1 MIFSDCCNEAI
12 MHNCR
17 NPLYI
22 LSLIILLSV
31 ASIVEAAQSF
41 IVSDI
46 RLEGLEKIPEGTL
59 LNYLPVIQ
67 GDPLDDKQV
76 IFAIRELYKTGFFAD
91 VQLFRDGDVLVVRV
105 KERPSITDISF
116 EGNSDIDDD
125 TLEDAMK
132 GVGLAKGRIFNR
144 SLLEKLTQ
152 ELESVYFSQG
162 KYNVKID
169 TKVEELDQN
178 RVNIDINISEGIKSR
193 IKQINIIG
201 NKVFDDATL
210 LDEIQL
216 GVPSALSFFSDADE
230 YSKPKLQADL
240 ETIRSYYLD
249 RGYIK
254 FNIESSQVSITPDKK
269 DIYVTINVS
278 EGEKYT
284 VGDVQL
290 TGDLVINKVVLEQLI
305 TTAPGDTFS
314 RKLMTESQKAI
325 EDRVGMTGYAF
336 AKVTVIPE
344 INEEDRTISLT
355 YNLEPG
361 RKVYVRRI
369 TFFGNFKTRDE
380 VLRREMRLMEGSVLA
395 SDKLERSKIRIQ
407 RLSYIEE
414 VELETRPVPGT
425 DNQMDI
431 DVTVTERLS
440 GSFNIGAGFSQA
452 QGLLFN
458 VGLTQENLMGTGQSL
473 SLNVNTDRANTVYS
487 ISHTDPYAT
496 VDGISRTISASYRKR
511 DAAEEDIA
519 NYLSNSYGVNLSYGI
534 PLSEVNTL
542 RLGIG
547 FNSID
552 LKVGSSPSL
561 DVIEFIYKNG
571 NNFDNFVFTA
581 SFSHDTR
588 NRTVFAT
595 RGSAQTI
602 ASNITVP
609 GSDLEYYKINYDTKF
624 YFALSQELTLLLRS
638 ELAYGDGY
646 GDTDELPFYERY
658 YAGGLRTVR
667 AFNTNS
673 LGPRDLLSG
682 APIGGNLRVTG
693 GADVIFPIPLMEKPP
708 NSVRLSAFLDI
719 GNVFLD
725 TAPTFDNPIGDNGFD
740 ASQLRLSTGVS
751 FVWLAPIG
759 PLRFSYGVP
768 LNDVP
773 GDDLRAF
780 QFSIG
785 SFF

>member
-1 MIFSDCCNEAI
+1 

-17 NPLYI
+17 SLLRIFP
-22 LSLIILLSV
+22 LIILLCF

-105 KERPSITDISF
+105 KERPSINDVSF
-116 EGNSDIDDD
+116 DGNSDIDDE

-169 TKVEELDQN
+169 TKVEELEQN

-201 NKVFDDATL
+201 NKVFDDETL

-216 GVPSALSFFSDADE
+216 GIPSALSFFSNADE

-254 FNIESSQVSITPDKK
+254 FNVDSSQVSITPDKK

-290 TGDLVINKVVLEQLI
+290 TGDMVINKIVLEQLI
-305 TTAPGDTFS
+305 STRPGDTFS

-336 AKVTVIPE
+336 AKVAVLPQ

-369 TFFGNFKTRDE
+369 TFFGNFKTKDV

-414 VELETRPVPGT
+414 VEFETRPVPGT
-425 DNQMDI
+425 DNQIDI

-440 GSFNIGAGFSQA
+440 GSFNVGAGFSQA
-452 QGLLFN
+452 QGVLFN
-458 VGLTQENLMGTGQSL
+458 VGLTQENLMGTGQAL

-496 VDGISRTISASYRKR
+496 VDGISRTVSASYRKR
-511 DAAEEDIA
+511 DAAEEEIA
-519 NYLSNSYGVNLSYGI
+519 NYLSNSFGVNLSYGI
-534 PLSEVNTL
+534 PLTEVNTL

-561 DVIEFIYKNG
+561 DVLEFIFKYG

-624 YFALSQELTLLLRS
+624 YFPLSQDLTLLLRS

-673 LGPRDLLSG
+673 LGPRDILSN
-682 APIGGNLRVTG
+682 APIGGNLRVSG

-708 NSVRLSAFLDI
+708 NSVRLGAFLDI

-725 TAPTFDNPIGDNGFD
+725 TAPTFDSTQNGFD
-740 ASQLRLSTGVS
+740 AGQLRMSTGLS

>member
-1 MIFSDCCNEAI
+1 
-12 MHNCR
+12 MHNCCSSLR
-17 NPLYI
+17 I
-22 LSLIILLSV
+22 FSLIILLCV
-31 ASIVEAAQSF
+31 TSITEAAQSF

-46 RLEGLEKIPEGTL
+46 RIEGLEKIPDGTL

-76 IFAIRELYKTGFFAD
+76 VFAIRELYKTGFFTD
-91 VQLFRDGDVLVVRV
+91 VQLLRDGDVLVVRV
-105 KERPSITDISF
+105 KERPSITDIQFS
-116 EGNSDIDDD
+116 GNSDIDDE
-125 TLEDAMK
+125 TLEEAMK

-162 KYNVKID
+162 KYNVKINAE
-169 TKVEELDQN
+169 VEELDQN
-178 RVNIDINISEGIKSR
+178 RVNIDIKISEGIKSL

-201 NKVFDDATL
+201 NNVFDDETL

-216 GVPSALSFFSDADE
+216 GIPSAWAFLSEADE

-254 FNIESSQVSITPDKK
+254 FNVDSTQVSITPDKK

-284 VGDVQL
+284 VSDVQL
-290 TGDLVINKVVLEQLI
+290 TGDMVINKNVLEQLI
-305 TTAPGDTFS
+305 STRPGDTFS
-314 RKLMTESQKAI
+314 RKLMTQSQKAI

-336 AKVTVIPE
+336 AKVSVLPQ

-355 YNLEPG
+355 YTLDPG
-361 RKVYVRRI
+361 KKAYVRRI
-369 TFFGNFKTRDE
+369 TFFGNFKTRDV

-407 RLSYIEE
+407 RLSYVEE
-414 VELETRPVPGT
+414 VELNTRPVPGT

-440 GSFNIGAGFSQA
+440 GSFNIGAGFSQS

-458 VGLTQENLMGTGQSL
+458 VGLTQENLMGTGQAL

-487 ISHTDPYAT
+487 ISHTDPYIT

-519 NYLSNSYGVNLSYGI
+519 NYLSNSYGVSLSYGI
-534 PLSEVNTL
+534 PLSEVDTL

-547 FNSID
+547 YNAID
-552 LKVGSSPSL
+552 LSIGVSPSL
-561 DVIEFIYKNG
+561 DVIEFILKNG
-571 NNFDNFVFTA
+571 KSFDNFSFTA

-609 GSDLEYYKINYDTKF
+609 GSDLEYYKLSYDTKF
-624 YFALSQELTLLLRS
+624 YFAMTEDLTLLLHS
-638 ELAYGDGY
+638 DIAYGDGY
-646 GDTDELPFYERY
+646 GDTEDLPFFERY
-658 YAGGLRTVR
+658 FAGGLRTVR
-667 AFNTNS
+667 AYNTNS
-673 LGPRDLLSG
+673 LGPRDLLSND
-682 APIGGNLRVTG
+682 PIGGNLRVTG
-693 GADVIFPIPLMEKPP
+693 GADVIFPIPFMEKPP
-708 NSVRLSAFLDI
+708 SSVRLSAFLDV

-725 TAPTFDNPIGDNGFD
+725 NAPTYDNPLGTNGFD
-740 ASQLRLSTGVS
+740 AGQLRTSAGLS

-759 PLRFSYGVP
+759 PLRFSWGKA

-773 GDDLRAF
+773 GDDLRSF

>member
-1 MIFSDCCNEAI
+1 MHSCCKS
-12 MHNCR
+12 
-17 NPLYI
+17 LSI
-22 LSLIILLSV
+22 LSLIFLLSA
-31 ASIVEAAQSF
+31 ASIVEAVQSF

-46 RLEGLEKIPEGTL
+46 RIEGIKKIPEGTL

-67 GDPLDDKQV
+67 GDPLDEKQ
-76 IFAIRELYKTGFFAD
+76 IIYAIKELYKTGFFAD
-91 VQLFRDGDVLVVRV
+91 VKLLRDGDVLIVRV
-105 KERPSITDISF
+105 KERPSITDITF
-116 EGNSDIDDD
+116 DGNSDIDDE

-169 TKVEELDQN
+169 VEVEELDRN
-178 RVNIDINISEGIKSR
+178 RVNIDINISEGIKSL

-201 NKVFDDATL
+201 NKVYDDAKL

-216 GVPSALSFFSDADE
+216 GIPSAWAFLSDADE

-254 FNIESSQVSITPDKK
+254 FNVDSTQVSITPDKK

-284 VGDVQL
+284 VGEVLL
-290 TGDLVINKVVLEQLI
+290 TGDMVINKKVLEQLI
-305 TTAPGDTFS
+305 ATKTGDTFS
-314 RKLMTESQKAI
+314 RKLMTQTQKAI

-336 AKVTVIPE
+336 AKVTVIPT

-355 YNLEPG
+355 YSLDPG

-414 VELETRPVPGT
+414 IEMETRPVPGT
-425 DNQMDI
+425 DNQIDI

-458 VGLTQENLMGTGQSL
+458 VGLTQENLMGTGQALSL
-473 SLNVNTDRANTVYS
+473 SVNTDRANTVYS
-487 ISHTDPYAT
+487 VSHTDPYAT
-496 VDGISRTISASYRKR
+496 VDGISRTVSASYRKR
-511 DAAEEDIA
+511 DAAEEEIA
-519 NYLSNSYGVNLSYGI
+519 NYLSNSYGISLSYGI
-534 PLSEVNTL
+534 PVSEVNTL

-547 FNSID
+547 YNAID
-552 LKVGSSPSL
+552 LKVGISPSL
-561 DVIEFIYKNG
+561 DVLEFISKNG
-571 NNFDNFVFTA
+571 DSFDNFSLTA

-609 GSDLEYYKINYDTKF
+609 GSDLEYYKLSYDTKF
-624 YFALSQELTLLLRS
+624 YFSMTQNLTLLLHS
-638 ELAYGDGY
+638 DVAYGDGY
-646 GDTDELPFYERY
+646 GDTEELPFFERY

-673 LGPRDLLSG
+673 LGPRDLLSND
-682 APIGGNLRVTG
+682 PIGGDFRVVG
-693 GADVIFPIPLMEKPP
+693 GADVIFPIPFMEKPP
-708 NSVRLSAFLDI
+708 NSVRLSAFFDV
-719 GNVFLD
+719 GNVFLYN
-725 TAPTFDNPIGDNGFD
+725 APTYNSTENGFD
-740 ASQLRLSTGVS
+740 ANQLRMSTGLS

>member
-1 MIFSDCCNEAI
+1 MRNCCN
-12 MHNCR
+12 H
-17 NPLYI
+17 LVI
-22 LSLIILLSV
+22 LSLIILLGATSLT
-31 ASIVEAAQSF
+31 EAAQSF

-46 RLEGLEKIPEGTL
+46 RIEGLEKIPEGTL

-76 IFAIRELYKTGFFAD
+76 IFAIKELYKTGFFAD
-91 VQLFRDGDVLVVRV
+91 VQLLRDGDVLVVRV
-105 KERPSITDISF
+105 KERPSITEISF
-116 EGNSDIDDD
+116 DGNSDIDDD
-125 TLEDAMK
+125 TLEEAMK

-152 ELESVYFSQG
+152 ELETVYFSQG

-169 TKVEELDQN
+169 AEVEELDQN
-178 RVNIDINISEGIKSR
+178 RVNIDINISEGIKSL

-201 NKVFDDATL
+201 NKVYDDETL

-216 GVPSALSFFSDADE
+216 GIPSAWAFLSDADE

-240 ETIRSYYLD
+240 ESIRSYYLD

-254 FNIESSQVSITPDKK
+254 FNVDSTQVSITPDKK

-284 VGDVQL
+284 VGEVLL
-290 TGDLVINKVVLEQLI
+290 TGDMVINKAVLEQLI
-305 TTAPGDTFS
+305 STKTDATFS
-314 RKLMTESQKAI
+314 RRLMTESQKAI

-336 AKVTVIPE
+336 AKVNVIPQ
-344 INEEDRTISLT
+344 INDEDRTISLT

-395 SDKLERSKIRIQ
+395 SNKLERSKIRIQ
-407 RLSYIEE
+407 RLSYMEE
-414 VELETRPVPGT
+414 VNVETRPVPGT
-425 DNQMDI
+425 DNQVDI

-458 VGLTQENLMGTGQSL
+458 VGLSQENLMGTGQAL
-473 SLNVNTDRANTVYS
+473 SINVNTDRANTVYS
-487 ISHTDPYAT
+487 VSHTEPYAT
-496 VDGISRTISASYRKR
+496 VDGISRTISANYRKR
-511 DAAEEDIA
+511 DAAQEEIA
-519 NYLSNSYGVNLSYGI
+519 NYLSNSWGVNLSYGI
-534 PLSEVNTL
+534 PMSEVNTL
-542 RLGIG
+542 RLGVG

-561 DVIEFIYKNG
+561 DVIEFIAKNG
-571 NNFDNFVFTA
+571 NAFNNFSLNA
-581 SFSHDTR
+581 SYSHDTR

-602 ASNITVP
+602 SSNITVP
-609 GSDLEYYKINYDTKF
+609 GSDLEYYKLRYDTKF
-624 YFALSQELTLLLRS
+624 YFAMTQNLTLLLHS
-638 ELAYGDGY
+638 DLAYGDGY
-646 GDTDELPFYERY
+646 GETDELPFFERY
-658 YAGGLRTVR
+658 FAGGLRTVR
-667 AFNTNS
+667 AYNTNS
-673 LGPRDLLSG
+673 LGPRDILSND
-682 APIGGNLRVTG
+682 PIGGNLRVVG
-693 GADVIFPIPLMEKPP
+693 GADVIFPIPFMEKPP
-708 NSVRLSAFLDI
+708 SSVRLSAFFDV

-725 TAPTFDNPIGDNGFD
+725 DAPTFDSTENGFD
-740 ASQLRLSTGVS
+740 ASQLRMSTGLS

-768 LNDVP
+768 LNDVA

>member
-1 MIFSDCCNEAI
+1 
-12 MHNCR
+12 MHNCCNSLR
-17 NPLYI
+17 I
-22 LSLIILLSV
+22 VFLIILLTV
-31 ASIVEAAQSF
+31 THSIGAAQSF

-46 RLEGLEKIPEGTL
+46 RLEGLEKIPDGTL

-67 GDPLDDKQV
+67 GDPLDEKQASY
-76 IFAIRELYKTGFFAD
+76 AIRELYKTGFFAD
-91 VQLFRDGDVLVVRV
+91 VQLYRDGDVLVVQV
-105 KERPSITDISF
+105 KERPSITDIQF
-116 EGNSDIDDD
+116 EGNSDIDDE
-125 TLEDAMK
+125 TLEEALK

-162 KYNVKID
+162 KYNVKIEVQ
-169 TKVEELDQN
+169 VEELDQN

-201 NKVFDDATL
+201 NNVYDDATL

-216 GVPSALSFFSDADE
+216 GIPSAWAFLSDADE

-240 ETIRSYYLD
+240 ESIRSYYLD

-254 FNIESSQVSITPDKK
+254 FNVDSTQVSITPDKK

-278 EGEKYT
+278 EGEVYS
-284 VGDVQL
+284 VADVQL
-290 TGDLVINKVVLEQLI
+290 TGDMVINKNVLEQLI
-305 TTAPGDTFS
+305 STKTGETFS
-314 RKLMTESQKAI
+314 RKKMTESQKAL

-336 AKVTVIPE
+336 AKVAVLPQV
-344 INEEDRTISLT
+344 NEEDRTISLT
-355 YNLEPG
+355 YTLDPG

-407 RLSYIEE
+407 RLAFVEE
-414 VELETRPVPGT
+414 VELESRPVPGT
-425 DNQMDI
+425 DNQVDI

-458 VGLTQENLMGTGQSL
+458 VGLTQENLMGTGQAL
-473 SLNVNTDRANTVYS
+473 SINVNTDRANTVYS
-487 ISHTDPYAT
+487 ISHTDPYFT
-496 VDGISRTISASYRKR
+496 VDGVSRTLSANYRKR
-511 DAAEEDIA
+511 DAAQEDIA
-519 NYLSNSYGVNLSYGI
+519 NYLSNSYGLNLSYGI

-547 FNSID
+547 YNAID
-552 LKVGSSPSL
+552 LKVGVSPSL
-561 DVIEFIYKNG
+561 DVVEFIAKNG
-571 NNFDNFVFTA
+571 NEFDNFSLIA
-581 SFSHDTR
+581 SYSHDTR

-602 ASNITVP
+602 ASNATIP
-609 GSDLEYYKINYDTKF
+609 GSDLEYYKVSYDTKF
-624 YFALSQELTLLLRS
+624 YFPMTESLTLLLHS
-638 ELAYGDGY
+638 DIAYGDGY
-646 GDTDELPFYERY
+646 GDTDELPFFERY
-658 YAGGLRTVR
+658 FAGGLRTVR
-667 AFNTNS
+667 AYNTNS
-673 LGPRDLLSG
+673 LGPRDLLSND
-682 APIGGNLRVTG
+682 PIGGNLRVVG
-693 GADVIFPIPLMEKPP
+693 GADVIFPIPFMEKPP
-708 NSVRLSAFLDI
+708 SSVRLSAFFDI

-725 TAPTFDNPIGDNGFD
+725 KLPTYNSTENGFD
-740 ASQLRLSTGVS
+740 ASQLRMSTGLS

-759 PLRFSYGVP
+759 PLRFSYGTA

>member
-1 MIFSDCCNEAI
+1 MIFSGCCNEVT
-12 MHNCR
+12 MLNRCNSLR
-17 NPLYI
+17 I

-31 ASIVEAAQSF
+31 ASIIEAAQSF

-46 RLEGLEKIPEGTL
+46 LLEGLEKIPEGTL

-76 IFAIRELYKTGFFAD
+76 IFAIKELYKTGFFAD
-91 VQLFRDGDVLVVRV
+91 VQLFRDGEVLVVRV

-116 EGNSDIDDD
+116 DGNSDIDDE
-125 TLEDAMK
+125 TLQEAMK
-132 GVGLAKGRIFNR
+132 GVGLVKGRIFNR

-169 TKVEELDQN
+169 TEVEELDNN
-178 RVNIDINISEGIKSR
+178 RVSIDINISEGIKSL

-201 NKVFDDATL
+201 NSVYDDATL

-216 GVPSALSFFSDADE
+216 GIPSAFAFLSDADE

-240 ETIRSYYLD
+240 ESIRSYYLD

-254 FNIESSQVSITPDKK
+254 FNVDSTQVSITPDKK

-284 VGDVQL
+284 VGEVLL
-290 TGDLVINKVVLEQLI
+290 TGDMVINKNVLDQLI
-305 TTAPGDTFS
+305 STKSGDTFS
-314 RKLMTESQKAI
+314 RKLMTETQKAI

-336 AKVTVIPE
+336 AKVAVLPE
-344 INEEDRTISLT
+344 INEDDRTISLT
-355 YNLEPG
+355 YNLDPG

-380 VLRREMRLMEGSVLA
+380 VFRREMRLMEGSVLA

-407 RLSYIEE
+407 RLAFVEE
-414 VELETRPVPGT
+414 VEFETRPVPGT
-425 DNQMDI
+425 DNQIDI
-431 DVTVTERLS
+431 DVSITERLS

-452 QGLLFN
+452 QGVLFN
-458 VGLTQENLMGTGQSL
+458 VGLTQQNLMGTGQSL
-473 SLNVNTDRANTVYS
+473 SVNVNTDRANTVYS
-487 ISHTDPYAT
+487 VSHTDPFAT
-496 VDGISRTISASYRKR
+496 VDGISRTVSASYRKR
-511 DAAEEDIA
+511 DAAQEEIA
-519 NYLSNSYGVNLSYGI
+519 NYLSNSYGVSLSYGI
-534 PLSEVNTL
+534 PMTEVNTL

-547 FNSID
+547 YNAID
-552 LKVGSSPSL
+552 LRVGTSPSL
-561 DVIEFIYKNG
+561 DVIEFIAKNG
-571 NNFDNFVFTA
+571 NEFDNFSLTA

-609 GSDLEYYKINYDTKF
+609 GSDLEYYKLNYDTKF
-624 YFALSQELTLLLRS
+624 YFSMTQNLTLLLHS
-638 ELAYGDGY
+638 DIAYGDGY
-646 GDTDELPFYERY
+646 GDTDELPFFERY
-658 YAGGLRTVR
+658 FAGGLRTVR
-667 AFNTNS
+667 AYNTNS
-673 LGPRDLLSG
+673 LGPRDLLSND
-682 APIGGNLRVTG
+682 PIGGNLRVVG
-693 GADVIFPIPLMEKPP
+693 GADVIFPIPFMEKPP
-708 NSVRLSAFLDI
+708 SSVRLSAFFDI

-725 TAPTFDNPIGDNGFD
+725 KAPTYNSTENGFD
-740 ASQLRLSTGVS
+740 ASQLRTSAGLS

>member
-1 MIFSDCCNEAI
+1 
-12 MHNCR
+12 MHNCCNLLR
-17 NPLYI
+17 I
-22 LSLIILLSV
+22 FSLIILLSV
-31 ASIVEAAQSF
+31 ASIVEAVQSF

-46 RLEGLEKIPEGTL
+46 RLEGLEKIPDGTL

-76 IFAIRELYKTGFFAD
+76 VFAIRELYKTGFFAD

-105 KERPSITDISF
+105 KERPSITDITF
-116 EGNSDIDDD
+116 EGNSDIDDE
-125 TLEDAMK
+125 TLEEAMK
-132 GVGLAKGRIFNR
+132 GVGLSKGRIFNR

-169 TKVEELDQN
+169 AEVENLDHN
-178 RVNIDINISEGIKSR
+178 RVNIDINISEGIKSL

-201 NKVFDDATL
+201 NTVFDDAKL

-216 GVPSALSFFSDADE
+216 GIPSAWAFLSDSDE

-240 ETIRSYYLD
+240 ESIRSYYLD

-254 FNIESSQVSITPDKK
+254 FNVDSTQVSITPDKK

-278 EGEKYT
+278 EGEKFA
-284 VGDVQL
+284 VGEVLL
-290 TGDLVINKVVLEQLI
+290 TGDMVINKKVLEQLI
-305 TTAPGDTFS
+305 STQPGDTFS

-336 AKVTVIPE
+336 AKVAVLPE
-344 INEEDRTISLT
+344 INEDDRTISLT

-361 RKVYVRRI
+361 RKAYVRRI

-407 RLSYIEE
+407 RLSFVEE
-414 VELETRPVPGT
+414 VEFETRPVPGT
-425 DNQMDI
+425 DNQIDI

-473 SLNVNTDRANTVYS
+473 SVNVNTDRANTVYS
-487 ISHTDPYAT
+487 IAHTEPFAT
-496 VDGISRTISASYRKR
+496 VDGISRTVSASYRKR
-511 DAAEEDIA
+511 DAAQEEIA
-519 NYLSNSYGVNLSYGI
+519 NYLSNSYGVSLSYGI
-534 PLSEVNTL
+534 PMSEVNTI

-547 FNSID
+547 YNAID
-552 LKVGSSPSL
+552 LRIGTSPSL
-561 DVIEFIYKNG
+561 DVIEFIAKNG
-571 NNFDNFVFTA
+571 NEFDNFSLTA

-595 RGSAQTI
+595 RGSAQTV

-609 GSDLEYYKINYDTKF
+609 GSDLEYYKLNYDTKF
-624 YFALSQELTLLLRS
+624 YFSMTQNLTLLLHS
-638 ELAYGDGY
+638 DLAYGDGY
-646 GDTDELPFYERY
+646 GATDELPFFERY
-658 YAGGLRTVR
+658 FAGGLRTVR
-667 AFNTNS
+667 AYNTNS
-673 LGPRDLLSG
+673 LGPRDLLSND
-682 APIGGNLRVTG
+682 PIGGNLRVVG
-693 GADVIFPIPLMEKPP
+693 GADVIFPIPFMEKPP

-725 TAPTFDNPIGDNGFD
+725 KAPTYNSTENGFD
-740 ASQLRLSTGVS
+740 ASQLRMSTGLS

>member
-1 MIFSDCCNEAI
+1 MHDCCN
-12 MHNCR
+12 
-17 NPLYI
+17 PLRIFFLIVI
-22 LSLIILLSV
+22 LNTAPLV
-31 ASIVEAAQSF
+31 AAAQSF

-46 RLEGLEKIPEGTL
+46 RIEGLEKIPEGTL

-76 IFAIRELYKTGFFAD
+76 IYAIRELYKTGFFAD
-91 VQLFRDGDVLVVRV
+91 VKLFRDGTVLVVRV
-105 KERPSITDISF
+105 RERPSITDITF
-116 EGNSDIDDD
+116 DGNTDIDDD
-125 TLEDAMK
+125 TLQDAMK

-169 TKVEELDQN
+169 AKVEELDQN
-178 RVNIDINISEGIKSR
+178 RVNIDINISEGIKSL

-201 NKVFDDATL
+201 NTVYDDAKL
-210 LDEIQL
+210 LGEIQL
-216 GVPSALSFFSDADE
+216 GVPSAWAFLSDADE

-240 ETIRSYYLD
+240 ESIRSYYLD

-254 FNIESSQVSITPDKK
+254 FNVDSTQVSITPDNK

-284 VGDVQL
+284 VGEVLL
-290 TGDLVINKVVLEQLI
+290 TGDMVINKNVLEQLI
-305 TTAPGDTFS
+305 STKSGATFS
-314 RKLMTESQKAI
+314 RKQMTESQKAI

-336 AKVTVIPE
+336 AKVSVLPQ
-344 INEEDRTISLT
+344 INDEDRTISLT

-369 TFFGNFKTRDE
+369 TFFGNFKTRDH

-395 SDKLERSKIRIQ
+395 SNKMERSKIRIQ
-407 RLSYIEE
+407 RLAFIEE
-414 VELETRPVPGT
+414 VNFETRPVPGT
-425 DNQMDI
+425 DNQIDI

-458 VGLTQENLMGTGQSL
+458 VGLTQQNLMGTGQAL
-473 SLNVNTDRANTVYS
+473 SINVNTDRANTVYS
-487 ISHTDPYAT
+487 VSHTEPFAT
-496 VDGISRTISASYRKR
+496 VDGVSRTISASYRKR
-511 DAAEEDIA
+511 DAAQEEIA

-534 PLSEVNTL
+534 PMSEVNTL
-542 RLGIG
+542 RLGVG
-547 FNSID
+547 YNAID
-552 LKVGSSPSL
+552 LRVGTSPSL
-561 DVIEFIYKNG
+561 DVIEFIAKNG
-571 NNFDNFVFTA
+571 NEFDNFSLTA

-602 ASNITVP
+602 SSNVTVP
-609 GSDLEYYKINYDTKF
+609 GSDLEYYKLNYDTKF
-624 YFALSQELTLLLRS
+624 YFPMTQGLTLLLHS
-638 ELAYGDGY
+638 DLAYGDGY
-646 GDTDELPFYERY
+646 GETDELPFFERY
-658 YAGGLRTVR
+658 FAGGLRTVR
-667 AFNTNS
+667 AYNTNS
-673 LGPRDLLSG
+673 LGPRDLLSND
-682 APIGGNLRVTG
+682 PIGGNLRVVG
-693 GADVIFPIPLMEKPP
+693 GADVIFPIPFMEKPP
-708 NSVRLSAFLDI
+708 SSVRLSAFFDI

-725 TAPTFDNPIGDNGFD
+725 KAPTYNSTENGFD
-740 ASQLRLSTGVS
+740 ASQLRMSTGLS

-759 PLRFSYGVP
+759 PLRFSYGIP

>member
-1 MIFSDCCNEAI
+1 

-22 LSLIILLSV
+22 FSLIILLSV

-46 RLEGLEKIPEGTL
+46 RIEGLEKIPEGTL

-91 VQLFRDGDVLVVRV
+91 VQLFRDGTVLVVRV

-116 EGNSDIDDD
+116 EGNSDIDDE

-178 RVNIDINISEGIKSR
+178 RVNIDINISEGIKSL

-278 EGEKYT
+278 EGEKYK

-431 DVTVTERLS
+431 NITVTERLS

-552 LKVGSSPSL
+552 LRVGSSPSL

-624 YFALSQELTLLLRS
+624 YFAMSQDLTLLLRS

-673 LGPRDLLSG
+673 LGPRDLLSN

-725 TAPTFDNPIGDNGFD
+725 TAPTFDSTQNGFD
-740 ASQLRLSTGVS
+740 AGQLRLSTGVS

>member
-1 MIFSDCCNEAI
+1 
-12 MHNCR
+12 
-17 NPLYI
+17 
-22 LSLIILLSV
+22 
-31 ASIVEAAQSF
+31 
-41 IVSDI
+41 
-46 RLEGLEKIPEGTL
+46 
-59 LNYLPVIQ
+59 
-67 GDPLDDKQV
+67 
-76 IFAIRELYKTGFFAD
+76 
-91 VQLFRDGDVLVVRV
+91 
-105 KERPSITDISF
+105 
-116 EGNSDIDDD
+116 
-125 TLEDAMK
+125 
-132 GVGLAKGRIFNR
+132 
-144 SLLEKLTQ
+144 
-152 ELESVYFSQG
+152 
-162 KYNVKID
+162 
-169 TKVEELDQN
+169 
-178 RVNIDINISEGIKSR
+178 
-193 IKQINIIG
+193 
-201 NKVFDDATL
+201 
-210 LDEIQL
+210 
-216 GVPSALSFFSDADE
+216 LSF
-230 YSKPKLQADL
+230 
-240 ETIRSYYLD
+240 
-249 RGYIK
+249 
-254 FNIESSQVSITPDKK
+254 
-269 DIYVTINVS
+269 
-278 EGEKYT
+278 
-284 VGDVQL
+284 
-290 TGDLVINKVVLEQLI
+290 
-305 TTAPGDTFS
+305 
-314 RKLMTESQKAI
+314 
-325 EDRVGMTGYAF
+325 
-336 AKVTVIPE
+336 
-344 INEEDRTISLT
+344 
-355 YNLEPG
+355 
-361 RKVYVRRI
+361 
-369 TFFGNFKTRDE
+369 
-380 VLRREMRLMEGSVLA
+380 
-395 SDKLERSKIRIQ
+395 
-407 RLSYIEE
+407 IEE
-414 VELETRPVPGT
+414 VEFKTRPVPGT
-425 DNQMDI
+425 DNQVDV

-458 VGLTQENLMGTGQSL
+458 VGLTQENLMGTGQAL
-473 SLNVNTDRANTVYS
+473 SVNVNTDRANTVYS

-511 DAAEEDIA
+511 DAAEEEIA
-519 NYLSNSYGVNLSYGI
+519 NYLSNSYGINLSYGI
-534 PLSEVNTL
+534 PLTEVNTL

-552 LKVGSSPSL
+552 LKVGQSPSL
-561 DVIEFIYKNG
+561 DVIEFIYKYG

-624 YFALSQELTLLLRS
+624 YFAMSQDLTLLLRS

-646 GDTDELPFYERY
+646 GNTDELPFYERY

-673 LGPRDLLSG
+673 LGPRDLLSN

-725 TAPTFDNPIGDNGFD
+725 TAPTFDSTQNGFD
-740 ASQLRLSTGVS
+740 ASQLRISTGLS

>member
-1 MIFSDCCNEAI
+1 
-12 MHNCR
+12 MHNCCNSLR
-17 NPLYI
+17 I
-22 LSLIILLSV
+22 FSLIILLTVTS
-31 ASIVEAAQSF
+31 SVEAAQSF

-46 RLEGLEKIPEGTL
+46 RLEGLEKIPDGTL

-67 GDPLDDKQV
+67 GDPLDDKQAS
-76 IFAIRELYKTGFFAD
+76 FAIRELYKTGFFAD
-91 VQLFRDGDVLVVRV
+91 VQLLRDGDVLLVRV
-105 KERPSITDISF
+105 KERPSITDIQF
-116 EGNSDIDDD
+116 EGNSDIDDE
-125 TLEDAMK
+125 TLEEALK
-132 GVGLAKGRIFNR
+132 GVGLARGRIFNR

-162 KYNVKID
+162 KYNVRIEAE
-169 TKVEELDQN
+169 VEELDQN

-193 IKQINIIG
+193 IKQINVIG
-201 NKVFDDATL
+201 NHVYDDATL

-216 GVPSALSFFSDADE
+216 GIPSAWAFLSDADE

-240 ETIRSYYLD
+240 ESVRSYYLD

-254 FNIESSQVSITPDKK
+254 FNVDSTQVSITPDKK

-284 VGDVQL
+284 VADVQL
-290 TGDLVINKVVLEQLI
+290 TGDMVINKKVLEQLI
-305 TTAPGDTFS
+305 TTKTGDTFS
-314 RKLMTESQKAI
+314 RKLMTETQKAL

-336 AKVTVIPE
+336 AKVSVLPE

-355 YNLEPG
+355 YTLNPG

-395 SDKLERSKIRIQ
+395 SNKLERSKIRIQ
-407 RLSYIEE
+407 RLSYVEE
-414 VELETRPVPGT
+414 VEFDNRPVPGT
-425 DNQMDI
+425 DNQIDI

-458 VGLTQENLMGTGQSL
+458 IGLTQENLMGTGQAL
-473 SLNVNTDRANTVYS
+473 SANVNTDRANTVYS
-487 ISHTDPYAT
+487 ISHTEPYAT
-496 VDGISRTISASYRKR
+496 VDGISRTLSASYRKR
-511 DAAEEDIA
+511 DAAQEDIA
-519 NYLSNSYGVNLSYGI
+519 NYLSNSYGVSLSYGI
-534 PLSEVNTL
+534 PMSEVNTL
-542 RLGIG
+542 RLGVG
-547 FNSID
+547 YNAID
-552 LKVGSSPSL
+552 LRIGVSPSL
-561 DVIEFIYKNG
+561 DVIEFIAKNG
-571 NNFDNFVFTA
+571 NSFDNFSLTA
-581 SFSHDTR
+581 SYSHDTR

-595 RGSAQTI
+595 RGSAQTL

-609 GSDLEYYKINYDTKF
+609 GSDLEYYKLSYDTKF
-624 YFALSQELTLLLRS
+624 YFAMTQNLTLLLHS
-638 ELAYGDGY
+638 DLAYGDGY
-646 GDTDELPFYERY
+646 GDTDELPFFERY
-658 YAGGLRTVR
+658 FAGGLRTVR
-667 AFNTNS
+667 AYNTNS
-673 LGPRDLLSG
+673 LGPRDLLSND
-682 APIGGNLRVTG
+682 PIGGNLRVVG
-693 GADVIFPIPLMEKPP
+693 GADVIFPIPFMEKPP
-708 NSVRLSAFLDI
+708 NSVRLSAFFDI

-725 TAPTFDNPIGDNGFD
+725 KAPTFNSTENGFD
-740 ASQLRLSTGVS
+740 ASQLRMSTGLS

-759 PLRFSYGVP
+759 PLRFSYGTA

>member
-1 MIFSDCCNEAI
+1 MRNCCN
-12 MHNCR
+12 H
-17 NPLYI
+17 LVI
-22 LSLIILLSV
+22 LSLIILLGATSLT
-31 ASIVEAAQSF
+31 EAAQSF

-46 RLEGLEKIPEGTL
+46 RIEGLEKIPEGTL

-76 IFAIRELYKTGFFAD
+76 IFAIKELYKTGFFAD
-91 VQLFRDGDVLVVRV
+91 VQLLRDGDVLVVRV
-105 KERPSITDISF
+105 KERPSITEISF
-116 EGNSDIDDD
+116 DGNSDIDDD
-125 TLEDAMK
+125 TLEEAMK

-152 ELESVYFSQG
+152 ELETVYFSQG

-169 TKVEELDQN
+169 AEVEELDQN
-178 RVNIDINISEGIKSR
+178 RVNIDINISEGIKSL

-201 NKVFDDATL
+201 NKVYDDETL

-216 GVPSALSFFSDADE
+216 GIPSAWAFLSDADE

-240 ETIRSYYLD
+240 ESIRSYYLD

-254 FNIESSQVSITPDKK
+254 FNVDSTQVSITPDKK

-284 VGDVQL
+284 VGEVLL
-290 TGDLVINKVVLEQLI
+290 TGDMVINKAVLEQLI
-305 TTAPGDTFS
+305 STKTDATFS
-314 RKLMTESQKAI
+314 RRLMTESQKAI

-336 AKVTVIPE
+336 AKVNVIPQ
-344 INEEDRTISLT
+344 INDEDRTISLT

-395 SDKLERSKIRIQ
+395 SNKLERSKIRIQ
-407 RLSYIEE
+407 RLSYMEE
-414 VELETRPVPGT
+414 VNVETRPVPGT
-425 DNQMDI
+425 DNQVDI

-458 VGLTQENLMGTGQSL
+458 VGLTQENLMGTGQAL
-473 SLNVNTDRANTVYS
+473 SINVNTDRANTVYS
-487 ISHTDPYAT
+487 VSHTEPYAT
-496 VDGISRTISASYRKR
+496 VDGISRTISANYRKR
-511 DAAEEDIA
+511 DAAQEEIA
-519 NYLSNSYGVNLSYGI
+519 NYLSNSWGVNLSYGI
-534 PLSEVNTL
+534 PMSEVNTL
-542 RLGIG
+542 RLGVG

-561 DVIEFIYKNG
+561 DVIEFIAKNG
-571 NNFDNFVFTA
+571 NAFNNFSLNA
-581 SFSHDTR
+581 SYSHDTR

-602 ASNITVP
+602 SSNITVP
-609 GSDLEYYKINYDTKF
+609 GSDLEYYKLRYDTKF
-624 YFALSQELTLLLRS
+624 YFAMTQNLTLLLHS
-638 ELAYGDGY
+638 DLAYGDGY
-646 GDTDELPFYERY
+646 GETDELPFFERY
-658 YAGGLRTVR
+658 FAGGLRTVR
-667 AFNTNS
+667 AYNTNS
-673 LGPRDLLSG
+673 LGPRDILSND
-682 APIGGNLRVTG
+682 PIGGNLRVVG
-693 GADVIFPIPLMEKPP
+693 GADVIFPIPFMEKPP
-708 NSVRLSAFLDI
+708 SSVRLSAFFDV

-725 TAPTFDNPIGDNGFD
+725 DAPTFDSTENGFD
-740 ASQLRLSTGVS
+740 ASQLRMSTGLS

-768 LNDVP
+768 LNDVA

>member
-1 MIFSDCCNEAI
+1 MHYRCNSL
-12 MHNCR
+12 R
-17 NPLYI
+17 I

-31 ASIVEAAQSF
+31 ASIIEAAQSF

-76 IFAIRELYKTGFFAD
+76 IFAIKELYKTGFFAD

-116 EGNSDIDDD
+116 DGNSDIDDE
-125 TLEDAMK
+125 TLEEAMK
-132 GVGLAKGRIFNR
+132 GVGLVKGRIFNR

-169 TKVEELDQN
+169 TEVEELDQN
-178 RVNIDINISEGIKSR
+178 RVNIDINISEGIKSL

-201 NKVFDDATL
+201 NNVYDDVTL

-216 GVPSALSFFSDADE
+216 GIPSAFAFLSDADE

-240 ETIRSYYLD
+240 ESIRSYYLD

-254 FNIESSQVSITPDKK
+254 FNVDSTQVSITPDKK

-284 VGDVQL
+284 VGEVLL
-290 TGDLVINKVVLEQLI
+290 TGDMVINKNVLEQLI
-305 TTAPGDTFS
+305 STKSGDTFS
-314 RKLMTESQKAI
+314 RKLMTETQKAI

-336 AKVTVIPE
+336 AKVAVLPE
-344 INEEDRTISLT
+344 INEDDRTISLT
-355 YNLEPG
+355 YNLDPG

-380 VLRREMRLMEGSVLA
+380 VFRREMRLMEGSVLA

-407 RLSYIEE
+407 RLAFVEE
-414 VELETRPVPGT
+414 VEFETRPVPGT
-425 DNQMDI
+425 DNQIDI
-431 DVTVTERLS
+431 DVSITERLS

-452 QGLLFN
+452 QGVLFN
-458 VGLTQENLMGTGQSL
+458 VGLTQQNLMGTGQSL
-473 SLNVNTDRANTVYS
+473 SVNVNTDRANTVYS
-487 ISHTDPYAT
+487 VSHTDPFAT
-496 VDGISRTISASYRKR
+496 VDGISRTVSASYRKR
-511 DAAEEDIA
+511 DAAQEEIA
-519 NYLSNSYGVNLSYGI
+519 NYLSNSYGVSLSYGI
-534 PLSEVNTL
+534 PMTEVNTL

-547 FNSID
+547 YNAID
-552 LKVGSSPSL
+552 LRVGTSPSL
-561 DVIEFIYKNG
+561 DVIEFIAKNG
-571 NNFDNFVFTA
+571 NEFDNFSLTA

-609 GSDLEYYKINYDTKF
+609 GSDLEYYKLNYDTKF
-624 YFALSQELTLLLRS
+624 YFSMTQNLTLLLHS
-638 ELAYGDGY
+638 DIAYGDGY
-646 GDTDELPFYERY
+646 GDTDELPFFERY
-658 YAGGLRTVR
+658 FAGGLRTVR
-667 AFNTNS
+667 AYNTNS
-673 LGPRDLLSG
+673 LGPRDLLSND
-682 APIGGNLRVTG
+682 PIGGNLRVVG
-693 GADVIFPIPLMEKPP
+693 GADVIFPIPFMEKPP
-708 NSVRLSAFLDI
+708 SSVRLSAFFDI

-725 TAPTFDNPIGDNGFD
+725 KAPTYNSTENGFD
-740 ASQLRLSTGVS
+740 ASQLRTSAGLS

-759 PLRFSYGVP
+759 PLRFSYGTA

>member
-1 MIFSDCCNEAI
+1 
-12 MHNCR
+12 MHNCWNLLR
-17 NPLYI
+17 I
-22 LSLIILLSV
+22 ISITILLSV
-31 ASIVEAAQSF
+31 ASIVEATESF

-67 GDPLDDKQV
+67 GDPLDEKQV
-76 IFAIRELYKTGFFAD
+76 VFAIRELYKTGFFAD
-91 VQLFRDGDVLVVRV
+91 VQLLRDGDVLVVRV
-105 KERPSITDISF
+105 KERPSITDITF
-116 EGNSDIDDD
+116 DGNSDIDDE
-125 TLEDAMK
+125 TLTDAMK

-162 KYNVKID
+162 KYNVKIE
-169 TKVEELDQN
+169 TKVEDLGQN
-178 RVNIDINISEGIKSR
+178 RVSIDINISEGIKSL

-201 NKVFDDATL
+201 NEVFDDAKL

-216 GVPSALSFFSDADE
+216 GVPSALAFLSDSDE

-254 FNIESSQVSITPDKK
+254 FNVDSTQVSITPNKK

-278 EGEKYT
+278 EGEQYT
-284 VGDVQL
+284 VGEVLL
-290 TGDLVINKVVLEQLI
+290 TGDMVINKNVLEQLI
-305 TTAPGDTFS
+305 TTRTGETFS

-336 AKVTVIPE
+336 AKVSVLPE
-344 INEEDRTISLT
+344 VNDEDRSISLT
-355 YNLEPG
+355 YNLVPG

-407 RLSYIEE
+407 RLSFIEE
-414 VELETRPVPGT
+414 VEFETRPVPGT
-425 DNQMDI
+425 DNQIDI

-458 VGLTQENLMGTGQSL
+458 VGLTQENLLGTGQSL
-473 SLNVNTDRANTVYS
+473 SINVNTDRANTVYS
-487 ISHTDPYAT
+487 VSHTEPFAT
-496 VDGISRTISASYRKR
+496 VDGISRTVSASYRKR
-511 DAAEEDIA
+511 DAAQEEIA
-519 NYLSNSYGVNLSYGI
+519 NYLSNSYGINLSYGI
-534 PLSEVNTL
+534 PMSEVNTL
-542 RLGIG
+542 RLGVG
-547 FNSID
+547 YNSID
-552 LKVGSSPSL
+552 LRVGTSPSL
-561 DVIEFIYKNG
+561 DVIEFIAKNG
-571 NNFDNFVFTA
+571 NEFDNFSLTA

-595 RGSAQTI
+595 RGSSQTV

-609 GSDLEYYKINYDTKF
+609 GSDLEYYKLSYGTKF
-624 YFALSQELTLLLRS
+624 YFPMTQDLTLLLHS
-638 ELAYGDGY
+638 DLAYGDGY
-646 GDTDELPFYERY
+646 GDTDELPFFERY
-658 YAGGLRTVR
+658 FAGGLRTVR

-673 LGPRDLLSG
+673 LGPRDLLSND
-682 APIGGNLRVTG
+682 PIGGNLRVVG
-693 GADVIFPIPLMEKPP
+693 GADVIFPIPFMEKPP
-708 NSVRLSAFLDI
+708 SSVRLSAFLDI

-725 TAPTFDNPIGDNGFD
+725 KAPTYNSTENGFD
-740 ASQLRLSTGVS
+740 ASQLRMSTGLS

>member
-1 MIFSDCCNEAI
+1 
-12 MHNCR
+12 MHNCWNSLR
-17 NPLYI
+17 I
-22 LSLIILLSV
+22 ISLIIILAVTS
-31 ASIVEAAQSF
+31 STEAAQSF

-46 RLEGLEKIPEGTL
+46 RLEGLEKIPDGTL

-67 GDPLDDKQV
+67 GDPLDEKQAS
-76 IFAIRELYKTGFFAD
+76 FAIRELYKTGFFAD
-91 VQLFRDGDVLVVRV
+91 VQLYRDGDVLIVRV
-105 KERPSITDISF
+105 KERPSITDIQF
-116 EGNSDIDDD
+116 DGNSDIDDE
-125 TLEDAMK
+125 TLEEALK

-162 KYNVKID
+162 KYNVKIEVE
-169 TKVEELDQN
+169 VEELDQN

-201 NKVFDDATL
+201 NNVFDDGRL

-216 GVPSALSFFSDADE
+216 GIPSAWAFLSDADE

-240 ETIRSYYLD
+240 ESIRSYYLD

-254 FNIESSQVSITPDKK
+254 FNVDSTQVSITPDKK

-278 EGEKYT
+278 EGEIYT
-284 VGDVQL
+284 VADVQL
-290 TGDLVINKVVLEQLI
+290 TGEMVINKNVLEQLI
-305 TTAPGDTFS
+305 STKSGQTFS
-314 RKLMTESQKAI
+314 RKKMTESQKAL

-336 AKVTVIPE
+336 AKVSVLPQV
-344 INEEDRTISLT
+344 NEEDRTISLIYT
-355 YNLEPG
+355 MDPG

-407 RLSYIEE
+407 RLSFVEE
-414 VELETRPVPGT
+414 VEFETRPVPGT
-425 DNQMDI
+425 DNQIDI

-458 VGLTQENLMGTGQSL
+458 VGLTQENLMGTGQAL
-473 SLNVNTDRANTVYS
+473 SANINTDRANTVYS
-487 ISHTDPYAT
+487 ISHTEPYAT
-496 VDGISRTISASYRKR
+496 VDGISRTLSASYRKR
-511 DAAEEDIA
+511 DAAQEEIA
-519 NYLSNSYGVNLSYGI
+519 NYLSNSWGLNLSYGI
-534 PLSEVNTL
+534 PMSEVNTL
-542 RLGIG
+542 RLGVG

-552 LKVGSSPSL
+552 LRVGVSPSL
-561 DVIEFIYKNG
+561 DVVEFIAKNG
-571 NNFDNFVFTA
+571 NEFDNFSLTA
-581 SFSHDTR
+581 SYSHDTR

-602 ASNITVP
+602 ASNATIP
-609 GSDLEYYKINYDTKF
+609 GSDLEYYKLSYDTKF
-624 YFALSQELTLLLRS
+624 YFPMTQSLTLLLHS
-638 ELAYGDGY
+638 DVAYGDGY
-646 GDTDELPFYERY
+646 GDTDELPFFERY
-658 YAGGLRTVR
+658 FAGGLRTVR
-667 AFNTNS
+667 AYNTNS
-673 LGPRDLLSG
+673 LGPRDLLSND
-682 APIGGNLRVTG
+682 PIGGNLRVVG
-693 GADVIFPIPLMEKPP
+693 GADVIFPIPFMEKPP
-708 NSVRLSAFLDI
+708 SSVRLSAFFDI

-725 TAPTFDNPIGDNGFD
+725 KAPTYNSTENGFD
-740 ASQLRLSTGVS
+740 ASQLRMSTGLS

-759 PLRFSYGVP
+759 PLRFSYGTA

>member
-1 MIFSDCCNEAI
+1 

-17 NPLYI
+17 NPLHI
-22 LSLIILLSV
+22 LFLIILLSV
-31 ASIVEAAQSF
+31 ASVVEAAQSF

-105 KERPSITDISF
+105 KERPSITDITF
-116 EGNSDIDDD
+116 DGNSDIDDE
-125 TLEDAMK
+125 TLEEAMK

-169 TKVEELDQN
+169 AKVEELDQN
-178 RVNIDINISEGIKSR
+178 RVNIDINISEGIKSL

-201 NKVFDDATL
+201 NKVFDDETL

-216 GVPSALSFFSDADE
+216 GIPSAWAFLSDADE

-254 FNIESSQVSITPDKK
+254 FNVDSSQVSITPDKK

-278 EGEKYT
+278 EGEKYS

-290 TGDLVINKVVLEQLI
+290 TGDLVINKAVLEQLI
-305 TTAPGDTFS
+305 STKPGDTFS

-336 AKVTVIPE
+336 AKVAVIPE

-355 YNLEPG
+355 YTLQPG

-395 SDKLERSKIRIQ
+395 SNKLERSKIRIQ

-414 VELETRPVPGT
+414 IELETRPVPGT
-425 DNQMDI
+425 DNQVDI

-473 SLNVNTDRANTVYS
+473 SINVNTDRANTVYS

-511 DAAEEDIA
+511 DAAEEEIA
-519 NYLSNSYGVNLSYGI
+519 NYLSNSYGISLSYGI
-534 PLSEVNTL
+534 PLTEVNTL

-547 FNSID
+547 YNAID
-552 LKVGSSPSL
+552 LKVGTSPSL
-561 DVIEFIYKNG
+561 DVLEFIYKNG
-571 NNFDNFVFTA
+571 NEFDNFSLTA

-609 GSDLEYYKINYDTKF
+609 GSDLEYYKLSYETKF
-624 YFALSQELTLLLRS
+624 YFAMTQDLTLLLHS
-638 ELAYGDGY
+638 DIAYGDGY
-646 GDTDELPFYERY
+646 GDTDELPFFERY
-658 YAGGLRTVR
+658 FAGGLRTVR
-667 AFNTNS
+667 AYNTNS
-673 LGPRDLLSG
+673 LGPRDLISND
-682 APIGGNLRVTG
+682 PIGGNLRVVG
-693 GADVIFPIPLMEKPP
+693 GADVIFPIPFMEKPP

-725 TAPTFDNPIGDNGFD
+725 KAPTFDNPIGDNGFD
-740 ASQLRLSTGVS
+740 ASQLRTSAGLS

>member
-1 MIFSDCCNEAI
+1 

-17 NPLYI
+17 NTLHI
-22 LSLIILLSV
+22 LTLIILLSV

-59 LNYLPVIQ
+59 LNYLPVIE

-105 KERPSITDISF
+105 KERPSITDITF
-116 EGNSDIDDD
+116 DGNSDIDDE

-169 TKVEELDQN
+169 AKVEELEQN
-178 RVNIDINISEGIKSR
+178 RVNIDINISEGIKSL

-216 GVPSALSFFSDADE
+216 GIPSAWAFLSDADE

-254 FNIESSQVSITPDKK
+254 FNVDSSQVSITPDKK

-290 TGDLVINKVVLEQLI
+290 TGDLVINKAVLEQLI
-305 TTAPGDTFS
+305 STRSGDTFS

-325 EDRVGMTGYAF
+325 EDRVGRTGYAF
-336 AKVTVIPE
+336 AKVAVIPE

-355 YNLEPG
+355 YTLEPG

-414 VELETRPVPGT
+414 IELETRPVPGT
-425 DNQMDI
+425 DNQVDI
-431 DVTVTERLS
+431 EVSVTERLS

-458 VGLTQENLMGTGQSL
+458 IGLTQENLMGTGQSL
-473 SLNVNTDRANTVYS
+473 SVNVNTDRANTVYS

-511 DAAEEDIA
+511 DAEQEEIA
-519 NYLSNSYGVNLSYGI
+519 NYLSNSYGVSLSYGI
-534 PLSEVNTL
+534 PLTEVNTL

-547 FNSID
+547 YNSID
-552 LKVGSSPSL
+552 LKVGTSPSL
-561 DVIEFIYKNG
+561 DVLEFIFKNG
-571 NNFDNFVFTA
+571 NEFDNFSLTA

-602 ASNITVP
+602 ASNITIP
-609 GSDLEYYKINYDTKF
+609 GSDLEYYKLNYDTKF
-624 YFALSQELTLLLRS
+624 YFPMTQNLTLLLHS
-638 ELAYGDGY
+638 DIAYGSGY
-646 GDTDELPFYERY
+646 GDTDELPFFERY
-658 YAGGLRTVR
+658 FAGGLRTVR
-667 AFNTNS
+667 AYNTNS
-673 LGPRDLLSG
+673 LGPRDLLSND
-682 APIGGNLRVTG
+682 PIGGNLRVVG
-693 GADVIFPIPLMEKPP
+693 GADVIFPIPFMEKPP
-708 NSVRLSAFLDI
+708 SSVRLSAFLDI

-725 TAPTFDNPIGDNGFD
+725 DAPTYDNPIGENGFD
-740 ASQLRLSTGVS
+740 TGQLRTSAGLS

>member
-1 MIFSDCCNEAI
+1 MRNCCN
-12 MHNCR
+12 
-17 NPLYI
+17 PLLV
-22 LSLIILLSV
+22 LSLIILLGVTSFT
-31 ASIVEAAQSF
+31 EAAQSF

-46 RLEGLEKIPEGTL
+46 RIEGLEKIPEGTL

-76 IFAIRELYKTGFFAD
+76 IFAIKELYKTGFFAD
-91 VQLFRDGDVLVVRV
+91 VQLLRDGDVLVVRV
-105 KERPSITDISF
+105 KERPSITEISF
-116 EGNSDIDDD
+116 DGNSDIDDD
-125 TLEDAMK
+125 TLEEAMK

-152 ELESVYFSQG
+152 ELEAVYFSQG

-169 TKVEELDQN
+169 AEVEELDQN
-178 RVNIDINISEGIKSR
+178 RVNIDINISEGIKSL

-201 NKVFDDATL
+201 NKVYDDETL

-216 GVPSALSFFSDADE
+216 GIPSAWAFLSDADE

-254 FNIESSQVSITPDKK
+254 FNVDSTQVSITPDKK

-284 VGDVQL
+284 VGEVLL
-290 TGDLVINKVVLEQLI
+290 TGDMVINKAVLEQLI
-305 TTAPGDTFS
+305 STKTGVTFS
-314 RKLMTESQKAI
+314 RRLMTESQKAI

-336 AKVTVIPE
+336 AKVNVIPQ
-344 INEEDRTISLT
+344 INDEDRTISLT

-395 SDKLERSKIRIQ
+395 SNKLERSKIRIQ

-414 VELETRPVPGT
+414 VEVESRPVPGT
-425 DNQMDI
+425 DNQVDI

-458 VGLTQENLMGTGQSL
+458 VGLTQENLLGTGQAL
-473 SLNVNTDRANTVYS
+473 SVNVNTDRANTVYS
-487 ISHTDPYAT
+487 VSHTEPYAT
-496 VDGISRTISASYRKR
+496 VDGISRTISANYRKR
-511 DAAEEDIA
+511 DAAEEEIA
-519 NYLSNSYGVNLSYGI
+519 NYLSNSWGVNLSYGI
-534 PLSEVNTL
+534 PMSEVNTL

-552 LKVGSSPSL
+552 LRVGVSPSL
-561 DVIEFIYKNG
+561 DVVEFIAKNG
-571 NNFDNFVFTA
+571 NSFDNFSLNA
-581 SFSHDTR
+581 SYSHDTR

-602 ASNITVP
+602 SSNITIP
-609 GSDLEYYKINYDTKF
+609 GSDLEYYKLRYDTKF
-624 YFALSQELTLLLRS
+624 YFAMTEDLTLLLHS
-638 ELAYGDGY
+638 DVAYGDGY
-646 GDTDELPFYERY
+646 GDTDELPFFERY
-658 YAGGLRTVR
+658 FAGGLRTVR
-667 AFNTNS
+667 AYNTNS
-673 LGPRDLLSG
+673 LGPRDILSND
-682 APIGGNLRVTG
+682 PIGGNLRVVG
-693 GADVIFPIPLMEKPP
+693 GADVIFPIPFMEKPP
-708 NSVRLSAFLDI
+708 SSVRLSAFFDV

-725 TAPTFDNPIGDNGFD
+725 DAPTFDSTENGFD
-740 ASQLRLSTGVS
+740 ASQLRMSTGLS

-768 LNDVP
+768 LNDVG

>member
-1 MIFSDCCNEAI
+1 MRNCCN
-12 MHNCR
+12 
-17 NPLYI
+17 PLLI
-22 LSLIILLSV
+22 LSLIILLG
-31 ASIVEAAQSF
+31 ASSLIEAAQSF

-67 GDPLDDKQV
+67 GDPLDDNQV
-76 IFAIRELYKTGFFAD
+76 IFAIKELYKTGFFAD
-91 VQLFRDGDVLVVRV
+91 VQMLRDGDVLVVRV
-105 KERPSITDISF
+105 KERPSITEISF
-116 EGNSDIDDD
+116 DGNSDIDDE
-125 TLEDAMK
+125 TLEEAMK

-144 SLLEKLTQ
+144 SLLEKLTA
-152 ELESVYFSQG
+152 ELEAVYFSQG

-169 TKVEELDQN
+169 AEVEELEQN
-178 RVNIDINISEGIKSR
+178 RVNIDINISEGIKSL

-201 NKVFDDATL
+201 NNVFDDETM

-216 GVPSALSFFSDADE
+216 GIPSAWAFLSDADD

-254 FNIESSQVSITPDKK
+254 FNVDSTQVSITPDKK

-278 EGEKYT
+278 EGDKYT
-284 VGDVQL
+284 VGEVLL
-290 TGDLVINKVVLEQLI
+290 TGDMVINKAVLEQLI
-305 TTAPGDTFS
+305 STKSGDTFS
-314 RKLMTESQKAI
+314 RRLMTESQKAI

-336 AKVTVIPE
+336 AKVNVIPQ
-344 INEEDRTISLT
+344 INDEDRSISLT

-361 RKVYVRRI
+361 RKVYARRI
-369 TFFGNFKTRDE
+369 TFFGNYKTRDE

-395 SDKLERSKIRIQ
+395 SNKLERSKIRIQ
-407 RLSYIEE
+407 RLSYVEE
-414 VELETRPVPGT
+414 VEVETRPVPGT
-425 DNQMDI
+425 DNQVDI
-431 DVTVTERLS
+431 DVSVTERLS

-458 VGLTQENLMGTGQSL
+458 VGLTQENLLGTGQSL
-473 SLNVNTDRANTVYS
+473 SVNVNTDRANTVYS
-487 ISHTDPYAT
+487 VSHTEPFAT
-496 VDGISRTISASYRKR
+496 VDGISRTISANYRKR
-511 DAAEEDIA
+511 DAAQEEIA
-519 NYLSNSYGVNLSYGI
+519 NYLSNSWGVNLSYGI
-534 PLSEVNTL
+534 PMSEVNTL
-542 RLGIG
+542 RLGVG

-552 LKVGSSPSL
+552 LRVGSSPSL
-561 DVIEFIYKNG
+561 DVVEFIAKNG
-571 NNFDNFVFTA
+571 NAFDNFSLNA

-602 ASNITVP
+602 SSNITVP
-609 GSDLEYYKINYDTKF
+609 GSDLEYYKLRYDTKF
-624 YFALSQELTLLLRS
+624 YLAMTQNLTLLLHS
-638 ELAYGDGY
+638 DLAYGDGY
-646 GDTDELPFYERY
+646 GSTDDLPFFERY
-658 YAGGLRTVR
+658 FAGGLRTVR

-673 LGPRDLLSG
+673 LGPRDILSND
-682 APIGGNLRVTG
+682 PIGGNLRVVG
-693 GADVIFPIPLMEKPP
+693 GADVIFPIPFMEKPP
-708 NSVRLSAFLDI
+708 SSVRLSAFFDV
-719 GNVFLD
+719 GNVFLYD
-725 TAPTFDNPIGDNGFD
+725 APTFDSTENGFD
-740 ASQLRLSTGVS
+740 ASQLRMSTGLS

-759 PLRFSYGVP
+759 PLRFSYGLP

>member
-1 MIFSDCCNEAI
+1 
-12 MHNCR
+12 MHNCCSFLR
-17 NPLYI
+17 ISI
-22 LSLIILLSV
+22 LMILLSV
-31 ASIVEAAQSF
+31 ASITEAAQSF

-46 RLEGLEKIPEGTL
+46 RVEGLEKIPEGTL

-76 IFAIRELYKTGFFAD
+76 MFAIKELYKTGFFAD
-91 VQLFRDGDVLVVRV
+91 VQLFRDEDVLVVRV
-105 KERPSITDISF
+105 KERPSIVDITF
-116 EGNSDIDDD
+116 DGNSDIDDE
-125 TLEDAMK
+125 TLEEAMK

-144 SLLEKLTQ
+144 TLLEKLTQ

-162 KYNVKID
+162 KYNVKIK
-169 TKVEELDQN
+169 TTVEELDYN
-178 RVNIDINISEGIKSR
+178 RVSIDINISEGIKSL

-201 NKVFDDATL
+201 NEVFDDEKL
-210 LDEIQL
+210 LGEIQL
-216 GVPSALSFFSDADE
+216 GVPSAWAFLSKADE

-254 FNIESSQVSITPDKK
+254 FNVDSTQVSITPDNK

-278 EGEKYT
+278 EGEIYT
-284 VGDVQL
+284 VGNVQL
-290 TGDLVINKVVLEQLI
+290 TGDMVINKNVLDLLI
-305 TTAPGDTFS
+305 TTKTGDTFS
-314 RKLMTESQKAI
+314 RKRMTESQKAI

-336 AKVTVIPE
+336 SAVKVLPE
-344 INEEDRTISLT
+344 INEADRTINLT
-355 YNLEPG
+355 YNLDPG

-369 TFFGNFKTRDE
+369 TFFGNFKTRDV

-407 RLSYIEE
+407 RLSFIEE
-414 VELETRPVPGT
+414 VDLETRPVPGT
-425 DNQMDI
+425 DNQVDI

-458 VGLTQENLMGTGQSL
+458 VGLTQENLLGTGQAL
-473 SLNVNTDRANTVYS
+473 SINVNTDRANTIYS
-487 ISHTDPYAT
+487 VSHTEPYAT
-496 VDGISRTISASYRKR
+496 VDGISRTVSASYRKR
-511 DAAEEDIA
+511 DAAQEDIA
-519 NYLSNSYGVNLSYGI
+519 NYLSNSWGVNLSYGI
-534 PLSEVNTL
+534 PLTEVNTL
-542 RLGIG
+542 RLGVG

-552 LKVGSSPSL
+552 LRVGTSPSL
-561 DVIEFIYKNG
+561 DVVEFIAKNG
-571 NNFDNFVFTA
+571 NAFDNFSLNA

-595 RGSAQTI
+595 RGSAQTV
-602 ASNITVP
+602 ASNVTVP
-609 GSDLEYYKINYDTKF
+609 GSDLEYYKLSYDTKF
-624 YFALSQELTLLLRS
+624 YLPMTQNLTLLLHS
-638 ELAYGDGY
+638 DLAYGDGY
-646 GDTDELPFYERY
+646 GETDELPFFERY
-658 YAGGLRTVR
+658 FAGGLRTVR

-673 LGPRDLLSG
+673 LGPRDLISND
-682 APIGGNLRVTG
+682 PIGGNLRVVG
-693 GADVIFPIPLMEKPP
+693 GADVIFPIPFMEKPP
-708 NSVRLSAFLDI
+708 SSVRLSAFFDI

-725 TAPTFDNPIGDNGFD
+725 KAPTFDSTENGFD
-740 ASQLRLSTGVS
+740 ASQLRMSTGLS

>member
-1 MIFSDCCNEAI
+1 MQNCCNSL
-12 MHNCR
+12 R
-17 NPLYI
+17 I

-67 GDPLDDKQV
+67 GDPLDSKQV
-76 IFAIRELYKTGFFAD
+76 IFAIKELYKTGFFAD
-91 VQLFRDGDVLVVRV
+91 VQLFRDGDALVVRV
-105 KERPSITDISF
+105 KERPSITDITF
-116 EGNSDIDDD
+116 DGNSDIDDE
-125 TLEDAMK
+125 TLEEAMK

-144 SLLEKLTQ
+144 TLLEKLTQ
-152 ELESVYFSQG
+152 ELEGVYFSQG

-169 TKVEELDQN
+169 AEVEELDMN
-178 RVNIDINISEGIKSR
+178 RVNIDITISEGIKSR

-201 NKVFDDATL
+201 NKVFDDEKL

-216 GVPSALSFFSDADE
+216 GIPSALAFFSSTDE

-254 FNIESSQVSITPDKK
+254 FNVDSTQVSITPDKK

-284 VGDVQL
+284 VGDVLL
-290 TGDLVINKVVLEQLI
+290 TGDMVINKKVLDLLI
-305 TTAPGDTFS
+305 STKSGDTFS
-314 RKLMTESQKAI
+314 RKLMTQSQKSI

-336 AKVTVIPE
+336 AKVSVLPE
-344 INEEDRTISLT
+344 INDEDRTISLT
-355 YNLEPG
+355 YNLDPG

-395 SDKLERSKIRIQ
+395 SNKLERSKIRIQ
-407 RLSYIEE
+407 RLSYVEE
-414 VELETRPVPGT
+414 IELETRPVPGT
-425 DNQMDI
+425 DNQIDI

-511 DAAEEDIA
+511 DAAEESIA

-534 PLSEVNTL
+534 PMTEVNTL

-547 FNSID
+547 YNAID
-552 LKVGSSPSL
+552 LRVGTSPSL
-561 DVIEFIYKNG
+561 DVIEFIAKNG
-571 NNFDNFVFTA
+571 NEFDNFSFTA

-595 RGSAQTI
+595 RGSAQTV

-609 GSDLEYYKINYDTKF
+609 GSDLEYYKLSYDTKF
-624 YFALSQELTLLLRS
+624 YFSMTQSLTLLLHS
-638 ELAYGDGY
+638 DLAYGDGY
-646 GDTDELPFYERY
+646 GETDELPFFERY
-658 YAGGLRTVR
+658 FAGGLRTVR
-667 AFNTNS
+667 AYNTNS
-673 LGPRDLLSG
+673 LGPRDLLSND
-682 APIGGNLRVTG
+682 PIGGNLRVVG
-693 GADVIFPIPLMEKPP
+693 GADVIFPIPFMEKPP
-708 NSVRLSAFLDI
+708 SSVRLSAFFDI
-719 GNVFLD
+719 GNVYLD
-725 TAPTFDNPIGDNGFD
+725 KAPTYNSTENGFD
-740 ASQLRLSTGVS
+740 AGQLRTSAGLS

-759 PLRFSYGVP
+759 PLRFSYGTA

-773 GDDLRAF
+773 GDDLRPF

>member
-1 MIFSDCCNEAI
+1 MLNCCNSL
-12 MHNCR
+12 R
-17 NPLYI
+17 I
-22 LSLIILLSV
+22 LPLIILLSM
-31 ASIVEAAQSF
+31 ASFVEAAQSF

-46 RLEGLEKIPEGTL
+46 RIEGLEKIPDGTL

-76 IFAIRELYKTGFFAD
+76 AFAIRELYKTGFFAD

-105 KERPSITDISF
+105 KERPSITDIQFS
-116 EGNSDIDDD
+116 GNSDIDDE

-132 GVGLAKGRIFNR
+132 GVGLQKGHIFNR
-144 SLLEKLTQ
+144 TLLEKLTQ
-152 ELESVYFSQG
+152 ELESVYYSQG

-169 TKVEELDQN
+169 TEVEELDQN
-178 RVNIDINISEGIKSR
+178 RVNIDIKISEGIKSL

-201 NKVFDDATL
+201 NKAFDDDTL

-216 GVPSALSFFSDADE
+216 GIPSAWAFLSEADE

-240 ETIRSYYLD
+240 ETLRSYYLD

-254 FNIESSQVSITPDKK
+254 FNVDSTQVSITPDKK

-278 EGEKYT
+278 EGEIYT
-284 VGDVQL
+284 VSDVQL
-290 TGDLVINKVVLEQLI
+290 TGDMVINKAVLEQLI
-305 TTAPGDTFS
+305 STKPGETFS

-336 AKVTVIPE
+336 AKVSVLPQV
-344 INEEDRTISLT
+344 NEEERTISLT
-355 YNLEPG
+355 YTLEPG

-369 TFFGNFKTRDE
+369 TFFGNFKTRDV

-407 RLSYIEE
+407 RLSFIEE
-414 VELETRPVPGT
+414 VEFNKRQVPGT
-425 DNQMDI
+425 DNQVDI
-431 DVTVTERLS
+431 DVTVTERLA

-458 VGLTQENLMGTGQSL
+458 VGLTQENLLGTGQAL
-473 SLNVNTDRANTVYS
+473 SVNVNTDRANTVYS
-487 ISHTDPYAT
+487 VVHTDPFAT
-496 VDGISRTISASYRKR
+496 VDGISRTVSASYRKR
-511 DAAEEDIA
+511 DAAEADVA
-519 NYLSNSYGVNLSYGI
+519 NYLSNSYGVSVSYGI
-534 PLSEVNTL
+534 PMTEVNTL

-547 FNSID
+547 YNAID
-552 LKVGSSPSL
+552 LQVGVTPSL
-561 DVIEFIYKNG
+561 DTVKFIAKNG
-571 NNFDNFVFTA
+571 NKFDNFTLNA
-581 SFSHDTR
+581 GFSHDTR

-595 RGSAQTI
+595 RGSQQTI
-602 ASNITVP
+602 SSSITVP
-609 GSDLEYYKINYDTKF
+609 GSDLEYYKLNYETKF
-624 YFALSQELTLLLRS
+624 YIAMTQDLTLLLHTDV
-638 ELAYGDGY
+638 AYGDGY
-646 GDTDELPFYERY
+646 GDTDELPFFERY
-658 YAGGLRTVR
+658 YAGGLRTIR
-667 AFNTNS
+667 AYNTNS
-673 LGPRDLLSG
+673 LGPRDIISND
-682 APIGGNLRVTG
+682 PIGGNFRVLG
-693 GADVIFPIPLMEKPP
+693 GADVIFPVPFMEKPP
-708 NSVRLSAFLDI
+708 NSVRLSVFYDI

-725 TAPTFDNPIGDNGFD
+725 NAPTFNSTENGFD
-740 ASQLRLSTGVS
+740 ASQLRTSAGVS

-759 PLRFSYGVP
+759 PLRFSYGKA

>member
-1 MIFSDCCNEAI
+1 
-12 MHNCR
+12 MHNCCNSVR
-17 NPLYI
+17 I
-22 LSLIILLSV
+22 FSLIILLSV

-76 IFAIRELYKTGFFAD
+76 VFAIRELYKTGFFAD

-105 KERPSITDISF
+105 KERPSITDITF
-116 EGNSDIDDD
+116 DGNSDIDDA
-125 TLEDAMK
+125 TLEEAMK

-152 ELESVYFSQG
+152 ELEGVYFSQG

-169 TKVEELDQN
+169 AEVEELDQN
-178 RVNIDINISEGIKSR
+178 RVNIDIKISEGIKSL

-210 LDEIQL
+210 LDDIQL
-216 GVPSALSFFSDADE
+216 GIPSAWAFLSDADE

-254 FNIESSQVSITPDKK
+254 FNVDSTQVSITPDKK

-290 TGDLVINKVVLEQLI
+290 TGDLVINKKVLELLI
-305 TTAPGDTFS
+305 STITDDTFS
-314 RKLMTESQKAI
+314 RKLMTQSQKAI

-336 AKVTVIPE
+336 AKVKVLPVID
-344 INEEDRTISLT
+344 EEKRTISLT
-355 YNLEPG
+355 YTLDPG

-407 RLSYIEE
+407 RLSFVEEIE
-414 VELETRPVPGT
+414 LDTRPVPGT
-425 DNQMDI
+425 DNQVDI
-431 DVTVTERLS
+431 DVTITERLS

-496 VDGISRTISASYRKR
+496 VDGISRTVSASYRKR
-511 DAAEEDIA
+511 DAAQEEIA
-519 NYLSNSYGVNLSYGI
+519 NYLSNSYGISLSYGI
-534 PLSEVNTL
+534 PMTEVNTL

-547 FNSID
+547 YNAID
-552 LKVGSSPSL
+552 LRVGTSPSL
-561 DVIEFIYKNG
+561 DVIEFIAKNG
-571 NNFDNFVFTA
+571 NEFDNFSFTA

-595 RGSAQTI
+595 RGSAQTL

-609 GSDLEYYKINYDTKF
+609 GSDLEYYKLNYDTKF
-624 YFALSQELTLLLRS
+624 YISMTQNLTLLLHS
-638 ELAYGDGY
+638 DLAYGDGY
-646 GDTDELPFYERY
+646 GDTDELPFFERY
-658 YAGGLRTVR
+658 FAGGLRTVR
-667 AFNTNS
+667 AYNTNS
-673 LGPRDLLSG
+673 LGPRDLLSND
-682 APIGGNLRVTG
+682 PIGGNLRVVG
-693 GADVIFPIPLMEKPP
+693 GADVIFPIPFMEKPP
-708 NSVRLSAFLDI
+708 NSVRLSAFFDI
-719 GNVFLD
+719 GNVYLD
-725 TAPTFDNPIGDNGFD
+725 KAPTFNSTENGFD
-740 ASQLRLSTGVS
+740 ASQLRMSTGLS

-759 PLRFSYGVP
+759 PLRFSYGTA

>member
-1 MIFSDCCNEAI
+1 MLNCCNSLRI
-12 MHNCR
+12 F
-17 NPLYI
+17 L
-22 LSLIILLSV
+22 LIILLSIT
-31 ASIVEAAQSF
+31 SFVEAAQSF

-46 RLEGLEKIPEGTL
+46 RIEGLEKIPDGTL

-76 IFAIRELYKTGFFAD
+76 VFAIRELYKTGFFAD
-91 VQLFRDGDVLVVRV
+91 VQLLRDGNVLVVRV
-105 KERPSITDISF
+105 KERPSITDIKFS
-116 EGNSDIDDD
+116 GNSDIDDE
-125 TLEDAMK
+125 TLEQAMK
-132 GVGLAKGRIFNR
+132 GVGLSKGHIFNR

-169 TKVEELDQN
+169 SEVEQLDQN
-178 RVNIDINISEGIKSR
+178 RVNIDIKISEGIKSR

-201 NKVFDDATL
+201 NTAFDDATL

-216 GVPSALSFFSDADE
+216 GIPSAWAFLSEADE

-240 ETIRSYYLD
+240 ETLRSYYLD

-254 FNIESSQVSITPDKK
+254 FSVDSTQVSITPDKK

-278 EGEKYT
+278 EGEIYT
-284 VGDVQL
+284 ISDIQL
-290 TGDLVINKVVLEQLI
+290 TGDMVINKKVLEQLI
-305 TTAPGDTFS
+305 STRPKETFS
-314 RKLMTESQKAI
+314 RRLMTESQKAI
-325 EDRVGMTGYAF
+325 EDRVGRTGYAF
-336 AKVTVIPE
+336 AKVSVLPQ

-355 YNLEPG
+355 YTLEPG

-369 TFFGNFKTRDE
+369 TFFGNFKTRDV

-407 RLSYIEE
+407 RLTFIEE
-414 VELETRPVPGT
+414 VEFNKRPVPGT
-425 DNQMDI
+425 DNQVDI

-458 VGLTQENLMGTGQSL
+458 VGLTQENLMGTGQAL
-473 SLNVNTDRANTVYS
+473 AANINTDRANTVYS
-487 ISHTDPYAT
+487 IVHTHPYAT
-496 VDGISRTISASYRKR
+496 VDGISRTLSASYRKR
-511 DAAEEDIA
+511 DAAEADVA
-519 NYLSNSYGVNLSYGI
+519 NYLSNSYGVSVSYGI
-534 PLSEVNTL
+534 PMTEVDTV

-547 FNSID
+547 YNVID
-552 LKVGSSPSL
+552 LKVGITPSL
-561 DVIEFIYKNG
+561 DTVEFIAKNG
-571 NNFDNFVFTA
+571 NKFNNFTLNA
-581 SFSHDTR
+581 GFSHDTR

-595 RGSAQTI
+595 RGSEQAI
-602 ASNITVP
+602 ASSITIP
-609 GSDLEYYKINYDTKF
+609 GSDLEYYKLNYETKF
-624 YFALSQELTLLLRS
+624 YFAMTQSLTLLLHS
-638 ELAYGDGY
+638 DIAYGNGY
-646 GDTDELPFYERY
+646 GETDELPFFERY
-658 YAGGLRTVR
+658 YAGGLRTIR
-667 AFNTNS
+667 AYNTNS
-673 LGPRDLLSG
+673 LGPRDIISND
-682 APIGGNLRVTG
+682 PIGGNFRVLG
-693 GADVIFPIPLMEKPP
+693 GADVIFPIPFMEKPP
-708 NSVRLSAFLDI
+708 NSVRLSVFYDI
-719 GNVFLD
+719 GNVFLEN
-725 TAPTFDNPIGDNGFD
+725 APTFNSTENGFD
-740 ASQLRLSTGVS
+740 AGQLRTSAGLS

-759 PLRFSYGVP
+759 PLRFSYGKA

>member
-1 MIFSDCCNEAI
+1 MIFSDCCNEII

-17 NPLYI
+17 YTLRF

-31 ASIVEAAQSF
+31 ASMVEAAQSF

-105 KERPSITDISF
+105 KERPSITDITF
-116 EGNSDIDDD
+116 EGNSDIDDE

-169 TKVEELDQN
+169 AKVEELDQN
-178 RVNIDINISEGIKSR
+178 RVNIDINISEGIKSL

-216 GVPSALSFFSDADE
+216 GIPSAWAFLSDADE

-254 FNIESSQVSITPDKK
+254 FNVDSSQVSITPDKK

-284 VGDVQL
+284 VGEVLL
-290 TGDLVINKVVLEQLI
+290 TGDMVINKKVLEQLI
-305 TTAPGDTFS
+305 STRKGDTFS
-314 RKLMTESQKAI
+314 RKLMTGSQKAI

-336 AKVTVIPE
+336 AKVAVIPE
-344 INEEDRTISLT
+344 INEDDRTISLT
-355 YNLEPG
+355 YTLEPG

-395 SDKLERSKIRIQ
+395 SDRLERSKIRIQ

-414 VELETRPVPGT
+414 IELETRPVPGT
-425 DNQMDI
+425 DNQVDI

-473 SLNVNTDRANTVYS
+473 SINVNTDRANTVYS
-487 ISHTDPYAT
+487 ISHTEPFAT

-511 DAAEEDIA
+511 DAAQEEIA
-519 NYLSNSYGVNLSYGI
+519 NYLSNSYGISLSYGI
-534 PLSEVNTL
+534 PLTEVNTL

-547 FNSID
+547 YNSID
-552 LKVGSSPSL
+552 LKVGTSPSL
-561 DVIEFIYKNG
+561 DVLEFIFKNG
-571 NNFDNFVFTA
+571 NEFDNFSLTA

-609 GSDLEYYKINYDTKF
+609 GSDLEYYKLNYDTKF
-624 YFALSQELTLLLRS
+624 YFAMTQDLTLLLHS
-638 ELAYGDGY
+638 DIAYGDGY
-646 GDTDELPFYERY
+646 GDTDQLPFFERY
-658 YAGGLRTVR
+658 FAGGLRTVR
-667 AFNTNS
+667 AYNTNS
-673 LGPRDLLSG
+673 LGPRDLLSND
-682 APIGGNLRVTG
+682 PIGGNLRVVG
-693 GADVIFPIPLMEKPP
+693 GADVIFPIPFMEKPP
-708 NSVRLSAFLDI
+708 SSVRLSAFLDI

-725 TAPTFDNPIGDNGFD
+725 DAPTYDNPIGDNGFD
-740 ASQLRLSTGVS
+740 AGQLRTSAGLS